1 MGMNFTAIDFETA
14 NGKRASVCAVGLVKV
29 RNGEIVDR
37 DSWLIT
43 PPPGF
48 TTFAEHNV
56 KKHGITE
63 ADIVGAPSWAESA
76 RRIREFVAEDVAV
89 AHYAAFDK
97 SVWHQACEWS
107 GVDFGDFDWVC
118 SRDLAKAHLGLD
130 DCTLPSVA
138 DTLGI
143 TGLDH
148 HNAASDASVC
158 AQIILAIA
166 DRAGV
171 SSWTDLH
178 TVTPQ
183 KTALSRSGRPYA
195 SEPSIKKGD
204 LPEPNLDADPDHELY
219 GQGLTITGGFQ
230 LLGRLEAFNLAASFG
245 AIAQLGTTRKTSI
258 LVVCDENPHAP
269 GFDLSK
275 GTTKSKKAHEY
286 MTDKGQQIRI
296 MSETEFYAAVGMAPA
311 SMVQAIRRHT
321 EPEPHSTPQSSIPQP
336 ELAVLPASPAGAPTE
351 VAGDEL
357 EYSEPVRLNEL
368 ADSSTDRSEVERVQA
383 EKRAEIEVK
392 RAEAAL
398 LREQRLHAKAEAK
411 AAAAPA
417 KQERRAAQA
426 KSALNAGKTTAKVVL
441 KIVAWAVIVFGV
453 LFVIAGI
460 SLWSDGDAAG
470 GIGGLIMG
478 LIAGTIAYFIL
489 RAGRNA
495 R

>member
-48 TTFAEHNV
+48 ATFAEHNV

-76 RRIREFVAEDVAV
+76 GRIRDFVGDDIAV

-97 SVWHQACEWS
+97 SVWRQACEWS
-107 GVDFGDFDWVC
+107 GVDFGDFAWVC

-138 DTLGI
+138 NSLGI

-158 AQIILAIA
+158 ARIILAIA

-171 SSWTDLH
+171 SSWPDLH

-204 LPEPNLDADPDHELY
+204 LPEPNLDADPDHELF

-230 LLGRLEAFNLAASFG
+230 LLGRLEAFELAASFG

-269 GFDLSK
+269 GFDLRK
-275 GTTKSKKAHEY
+275 GTTKAKKAHEY
-286 MTDKGQQIRI
+286 MTDKGQPIRI
-296 MSETEFYAAVGMAPA
+296 MSEAEFYVAVGMAPD

-321 EPEPHSTPQSSIPQP
+321 ESELIPSPSGSIPQP
-336 ELAVLPASPAGAPTE
+336 ELMSLSASPADSPSEITD
-351 VAGDEL
+351 DEL
-357 EYSEPVRLNEL
+357 EYSAPVRVNEL
-368 ADSSTDRSEVERVQA
+368 VDASSERSKAEAAKGVQS
-383 EKRAEIEVK
+383 EIESK
-392 RAEAAL
+392 QAEAAL
-398 LREQRLHAKAEAK
+398 LREKRLLAKQQAK

-417 KQERRAAQA
+417 KRERRAEQAQ
-426 KSALNAGKTTAKVVL
+426 SLVHAGKATGKIVL
-441 KIVAWAVIVFGV
+441 KIGGWALMAFALIFI
-453 LFVIAGI
+453 IAAI
-460 SLWSDGDAAG
+460 SLWAGGDSTA

-478 LIAGTIAYFIL
+478 LIGAAIASFML
-489 RAGRNA
+489 RAGRRN